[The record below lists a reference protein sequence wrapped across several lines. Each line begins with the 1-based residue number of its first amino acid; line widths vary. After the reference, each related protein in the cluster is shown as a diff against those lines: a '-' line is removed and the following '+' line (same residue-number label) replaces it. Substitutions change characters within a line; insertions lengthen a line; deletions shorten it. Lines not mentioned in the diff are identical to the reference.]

1 MRNTASITSA
11 IKAKRSENV
20 RIASSISG
28 RPAGPSVATAPCKNR
43 AETVGSFDAP
53 ECYKQTMI
61 LAIETSCDDTCA
73 AVVEPDGRRA
83 LSNVVHTQTEH
94 ARYGGVVPEVASRAH
109 LERLD
114 GVVARSLS
122 DADVSLDE
130 VERVAVTTRPG
141 LIGALLVGVAAAKGL
156 AYARGLPL
164 VPVNHLEGHVAAAY
178 LTDPE
183 LEPPFVALIASG
195 GHTALYSVERDRK
208 MRLLG
213 ETLDD
218 AAGEALDKG
227 ARMLGLGFPG
237 GPAISRAARNGD
249 PLRYDFPVGLKGK
262 DNLDFSFSGLKTSLL
277 YKLKAMDA
285 EQLNGELPHLAAGYE
300 AAVVEALSRKLLR
313 AVDLHDAPTAVV
325 AGGVAANTSLRQTLE
340 LECAKAGTRLVIP
353 PPDLC
358 TDNAAMI
365 GAAAPYSATI
375 SYPEYLSL
383 NARSV

>member
-1 MRNTASITSA
+1 
-11 IKAKRSENV
+11 V
-20 RIASSISG
+20 
-28 RPAGPSVATAPCKNR
+28 
-43 AETVGSFDAP
+43 
-53 ECYKQTMI
+53 I

-114 GVVARSLS
+114 GVVKESLF
-122 DADVSLDE
+122 AAGLSLDD
-130 VERVAVTTRPG
+130 VQSVAVTVRPG

-156 AYARGLPL
+156 AYARRLPL

-178 LTDPE
+178 LADPA

-195 GHTALYSVERDRK
+195 GHTALYHVVGADRG

-237 GPAISRAARNGD
+237 GPAISRAARDGD
-249 PLRYDFPVGLKGK
+249 PDRHDFPVGLKNRA
-262 DNLDFSFSGLKTSLL
+262 NLDFSFSGLKTSLL
-277 YKLKAMDA
+277 YKLKGMDA
-285 EQLNGELPHLAAGYE
+285 ERVREELPHLAAGYE

-313 AVDLHDAPTAVV
+313 AAQITEARALVV
-325 AGGVAANTSLRQTLE
+325 AGGVAANALLRRTLE
-340 LECAKAGTRLVIP
+340 EECVRLAVDLVIP
-353 PPDLC
+353 PPELC

-365 GAAAPYSATI
+365 GAAAAHTPALA
-375 SYPEYLSL
+375 YPDYLAL

>member
-1 MRNTASITSA
+1 MSNDYGAGSRVP
-11 IKAKRSENV
+11 E
-20 RIASSISG
+20 SG
-28 RPAGPSVATAPCKNR
+28 CYNLSV
-43 AETVGSFDAP
+43 
-53 ECYKQTMI
+53 I

-73 AVVEPDGRRA
+73 AVVETDGRRA

-109 LERLD
+109 LERMD
-114 GVVARSLS
+114 GVVEKALS
-122 DADVSLDE
+122 DAGVGLDDVT
-130 VERVAVTTRPG
+130 RVAVTVRPG
-141 LIGALLVGVAAAKGL
+141 LIGALLVGVSAAKGL
-156 AYARGLPL
+156 AYARRLPL
-164 VPVNHLEGHVAAAY
+164 VPVDHLEGHVAAAY
-178 LTDPE
+178 LVEPD

-195 GHTALYSVERDRK
+195 GHTALYEMNGGG

-237 GPAISRAARNGD
+237 GPEISNAARDGD
-249 PLRYDFPVGLKGK
+249 PSRHEFPVGLKNR

-277 YKLKAMDA
+277 YKLRALD
-285 EQLNGELPHLAAGYE
+285 EGGVREELPHLAAGYE

-313 AVDLHDAPTAVV
+313 AADIRGAQTVVV
-325 AGGVAANTSLRQTLE
+325 AGGVAANGLLRRTLDE
-340 LECAKAGTRLVIP
+340 ECGRKGIRLVVP
-353 PPDLC
+353 PPELC

-365 GAAAPYSATI
+365 GAAAPLSRAV
-375 SYPEYLSL
+375 PFPGYLNL

>member
-1 MRNTASITSA
+1 
-11 IKAKRSENV
+11 
-20 RIASSISG
+20 
-28 RPAGPSVATAPCKNR
+28 
-43 AETVGSFDAP
+43 
-53 ECYKQTMI
+53 MI

-73 AVVEPDGRRA
+73 AIVEPGGRRA

-94 ARYGGVVPEVASRAH
+94 ERYGGVVPEVASRAH

-114 GVVARSLS
+114 GVIERSLA
-122 DADVSLDE
+122 DADVELAE
-130 VERVAVTTRPG
+130 VTCVAVTVRPG
-141 LIGALLVGVAAAKGL
+141 LIGALLVGVAAAKSL
-156 AYARGLPL
+156 AYARQLPL

-178 LTDPE
+178 LADPS

-195 GHTALYSVERDRK
+195 GHTALYSVDAVHK
-208 MRLLG
+208 MHLLG

-237 GPAISRAARNGD
+237 GPALQKVASEDRS
-249 PLRYDFPVGLKGK
+249 RYDFPVALKER

-277 YKLKAMDA
+277 YKIKALG
-285 EQLNGELPHLAAGYE
+285 EERVREELPYLAASYE
-300 AAVVEALSRKLLR
+300 AAVVEALARKLTR
-313 AVDLHDAPTAVV
+313 AADLHEAPALVV
-325 AGGVAANTSLRQTLE
+325 AGGVAANALLRRTLE
-340 LECAKAGTRLVIP
+340 EESTKLGVGLVVP

-365 GAAAPYSATI
+365 GAAAPHAPAVA
-375 SYPEYLSL
+375 YPDYLSL

>member
-1 MRNTASITSA
+1 
-11 IKAKRSENV
+11 
-20 RIASSISG
+20 
-28 RPAGPSVATAPCKNR
+28 
-43 AETVGSFDAP
+43 
-53 ECYKQTMI
+53 MI

-94 ARYGGVVPEVASRAH
+94 ARYGGIVPEVASRAH

-114 GVVARSLS
+114 GVVEKSLS
-122 DADVSLDE
+122 DAGVSLDE
-130 VERVAVTTRPG
+130 VQGVAVTVRPG
-141 LIGALLVGVAAAKGL
+141 LIGALLVGVAAAKGI

-178 LTDPE
+178 LADPA

-195 GHTALYSVERDRK
+195 GHTALYHVGADRG

-237 GPAISRAARNGD
+237 GPAISMAARDGD
-249 PLRYDFPVGLKGK
+249 PDRYDFPVGLKERA
-262 DNLDFSFSGLKTSLL
+262 NLDFSFSGLKTSLL
-277 YKLKAMDA
+277 YKLKGM
-285 EQLNGELPHLAAGYE
+285 EPGRVREELPHLAAGYE

-313 AVDLHDAPTAVV
+313 AADLYEVPALVV
-325 AGGVAANTSLRQTLE
+325 AGGVAVNASLRRTLE
-340 LECAKAGTRLVIP
+340 EECAKIRTDLVIP

-365 GAAAPYSATI
+365 GAAAAHTPAVT
-375 SYPEYLSL
+375 YPDYLTL
-383 NARSV
+383 GTRSV

>member
-1 MRNTASITSA
+1 
-11 IKAKRSENV
+11 
-20 RIASSISG
+20 
-28 RPAGPSVATAPCKNR
+28 
-43 AETVGSFDAP
+43 
-53 ECYKQTMI
+53 MI

-94 ARYGGVVPEVASRAH
+94 ARYGGVVPEIASRAH

-114 GVVARSLS
+114 GVVQKSLS
-122 DADVSLDE
+122 DAGVSLD
-130 VERVAVTTRPG
+130 VMSRVAVTMRPG

-156 AYARGLPL
+156 AYARRLPL

-178 LTDPE
+178 LSEPG

-195 GHTALYSVERDRK
+195 GHTALYCVDRR

-237 GPAISRAARNGD
+237 GPAISRAAHDGD
-249 PLRYDFPVGLKGK
+249 RDRFDFPVGLKSK

-277 YKLKAMDA
+277 YKLKAMDE
-285 EQLNGELPHLAAGYE
+285 EQLYEALPHLAAGYE

-313 AVDLHDAPTAVV
+313 AVDLHDAPAVVV
-325 AGGVAANTSLRQTLE
+325 AGGVAANTLLRRTLE
-340 LECAKAGTRLVIP
+340 ERCERTGTRLVVP
-353 PPDLC
+353 PPELC

-365 GAAAPYSATI
+365 GAAAADSPAVP
-375 SYPEYLSL
+375 YPEYLSL